1 MNEYWLLFTN
11 ISEILN
17 RRPIQGTLFED
28 SINFITPNNLILG
41 RTSKYQPIVAPKYV
55 DSKLRLQLIE
65 DLKAQFWKRLINV
78 LATDSQLMKYQT
90 WYQQSRTPKVG
101 DIVLVLYKSKIHD
114 SYRIGKIENVID
126 NRNLE
131 LIVASLQN
139 GNTTDF
145 KVPTK
150 MNVPIQRTILL
161 YSANDD

>member
-1 MNEYWLLFTN
+1 MNPALAV
-11 ISEILN
+11 SQ
-17 RRPIQGTLFED
+17 R
-28 SINFITPNNLILG
+28 
-41 RTSKYQPIVAPKYV
+41 
-55 DSKLRLQLIE
+55 
-65 DLKAQFWKRLINV
+65 

-131 LIVASLQN
+131 LTVASLQN

-145 KVPTK
+145 KVFP
-150 MNVPIQRTILL
+150 N
-161 YSANDD
+161 